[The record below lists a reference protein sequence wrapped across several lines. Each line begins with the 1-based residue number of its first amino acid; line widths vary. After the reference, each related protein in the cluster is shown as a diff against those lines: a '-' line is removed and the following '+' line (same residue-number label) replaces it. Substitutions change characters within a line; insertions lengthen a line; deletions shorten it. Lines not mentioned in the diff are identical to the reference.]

1 MTYGSLP
8 KKAQIL
14 RFGRNEPQAFAIS
27 LIKKNTIIKKN
38 HYLCPINPDVMK
50 IFVLLPRI
58 PYPLEKGDKL
68 RAFNQIKQLAKH
80 NEIILCALNDNGK
93 VNEQDAFRALQPYC
107 QSINFVRIPKLQI
120 LWGLLR
126 AFLKGLPMQC
136 GYFYNRKA
144 AKRIDKLIQKHK
156 PDMLYGQLL
165 RVAEYIRHKKTPKSI
180 DYQDIFSYG
189 MKRRADI
196 ASFVTRPIYNME
208 YRRLARYEA
217 AVFDDF
223 DVRTIIS
230 EPDRKLFPHEKR
242 NEILIIPNGVDHDFF
257 KPQEREKNYDLV
269 FTGNMSYPPNVNA
282 VEYLA
287 NDILP
292 IVWKSRPETTLY
304 IAGATP
310 DPKVKKVASERIIVS
325 GWLDDIRDAYA
336 QSRVFI
342 APMRIGTGL
351 QNKLLEAMSMRLP
364 AITSPLANASL
375 GAKPNEEI
383 LVSSNA
389 EEMAQNILTL
399 LINTEKAEQI
409 AQAGFDF
416 TNRVYDWG
424 RATERLEE
432 AMVAVVGANPRVRPE

>member
-1 MTYGSLP
+1 
-8 KKAQIL
+8 
-14 RFGRNEPQAFAIS
+14 
-27 LIKKNTIIKKN
+27 
-38 HYLCPINPDVMK
+38 MK

-58 PYPLEKGDKL
+58 PFPLEKGDKL
-68 RAFNQIKQLAKH
+68 RAFNQIKQLAKR
-80 NEIILCALNDNGK
+80 NEIVLCALNDNPK

-107 QSINFVRIPKLQI
+107 QSINFIGINKLQI
-120 LWGLLR
+120 ILGLVR
-126 AFLKGLPMQC
+126 AFFKGLPMQC

-144 AKRIDKLIQKHK
+144 AKKINALIAKHK
-156 PDMLYGQLL
+156 PEMLYGQLL
-165 RVAEYIRHKKTPKSI
+165 RTAEYIRHKDIPKAI

-189 MKRRADI
+189 MKRRAEV
-196 ASFVTRPIYNME
+196 ASFVTRPVFNME

-217 AVFDDF
+217 AIFDDF

-230 EPDRKLFPHEKR
+230 DPDRKLFPHEKR
-242 NEILIIPNGVDHDFF
+242 DEILIIPNGVDHDFF
-257 KPQEREKNYDLV
+257 KPMEREKKYDLV

-287 NDILP
+287 NEILP
-292 IVWKSRPETTLY
+292 IVWKTRPETTLY

-310 DPKVKKVASERIIVS
+310 DPKVKKAASERIIVS

-375 GAKPNEEI
+375 GAQPKEEI
-383 LVSSNA
+383 LIGSNA
-389 EEMAQNILTL
+389 QEMAQHIITL
-399 LINTEKAEQI
+399 LTDTEKAEQI

-416 TNRVYDWG
+416 TNRIYDWG
-424 RATERLEE
+424 KATERLEE
-432 AMVAVVGANPRVRPE
+432 AMVTAVGL

>member
-1 MTYGSLP
+1 MLP
-8 KKAQIL
+8 KSY
-14 RFGRNEPQAFAIS
+14 E
-27 LIKKNTIIKKN
+27 
-38 HYLCPINPDVMK
+38 MK

-80 NEIILCALNDNGK
+80 NEIVLCALNDNAK
-93 VNEQDAFRALQPYC
+93 VSEQDAFRALQPYC
-107 QSINFVRIPKLQI
+107 QSINFIRFNKLQI
-120 LWGLLR
+120 LLGLVR
-126 AFLKGLPMQC
+126 AFFKGLPMQC
-136 GYFYNRKA
+136 GYFYNHKA
-144 AKRIDKLIQKHK
+144 AKKVNALIAKHK

-165 RVAEYIRHKKTPKSI
+165 RVAEYIRHKDIPKAL

-208 YRRLARYEA
+208 YHRLARYEA
-217 AVFDDF
+217 AIFDDF

-242 NEILIIPNGVDHDFF
+242 DEILIIPNGVDHDFF
-257 KPQEREKNYDLV
+257 KPMEREKKYDLV

-287 NDILP
+287 YEILP
-292 IVWKSRPETTLY
+292 IVWKTRPETTLY

-310 DPKVKKVASERIIVS
+310 DPKVKKAASDKIIVS

-375 GAKPNEEI
+375 GAKPDDEI
-383 LVSSNA
+383 LIGSNA
-389 EEMAQNILTL
+389 QEMAQNIITL
-399 LINTEKAEQI
+399 LTDTEKAEQI

-424 RATERLEE
+424 KATERLEE
-432 AMVAVVGANPRVRPE
+432 AMKSITKQTHPQ

>member
-1 MTYGSLP
+1 MSP
-8 KKAQIL
+8 K
-14 RFGRNEPQAFAIS
+14 FDE
-27 LIKKNTIIKKN
+27 
-38 HYLCPINPDVMK
+38 MK

-68 RAFNQIKQLAKH
+68 RAFNQIKQLAKR
-80 NEIILCALNDNGK
+80 NEIILCALNDNLK
-93 VNEQDAFRALQPYC
+93 VNEQDAFHALQPYC
-107 QSINFVRIPKLQI
+107 QSISFIKINKLQI
-120 LWGLLR
+120 FGGLVL
-126 AFLKGLPMQC
+126 AFFKGLPLQC

-144 AKRIDKLIQKHK
+144 IKKIDALIAKHK
-156 PDMLYGQLL
+156 PDMLFGQLL
-165 RVAEYIRHKKTPKSI
+165 RVAEYIRYKNLPKTI

-208 YRRLARYEA
+208 YQRLKRYEVA
-217 AVFDDF
+217 IFDDF

-230 EPDRKLFPHEKR
+230 EPDRALFPHKKR
-242 NEILIIPNGVDHDFF
+242 DEILIIPNGVDHDYF
-257 KPQEREKNYDLV
+257 KPQEQEKKYDLV

-287 NDILP
+287 NEILP
-292 IVWKSRPETTLY
+292 IVWKTRPETTLY

-310 DPKVKKVASERIIVS
+310 DPKVKKTASDRIIVS

-375 GAKPNEEI
+375 GAKTNEEI
-383 LVSSNA
+383 LVGSNA

-399 LINTEKAEQI
+399 LTDKEKAEQI
-409 AQAGFDF
+409 AQAGYDF

-424 RATERLEE
+424 RATEVLEE
-432 AMVAVVGANPRVRPE
+432 AMKKLCQ

>member
-1 MTYGSLP
+1 
-8 KKAQIL
+8 
-14 RFGRNEPQAFAIS
+14 
-27 LIKKNTIIKKN
+27 
-38 HYLCPINPDVMK
+38 MK

-58 PYPLEKGDKL
+58 PFPLEKGDKL
-68 RAFNQIKQLAKH
+68 RAFNQIKQLAKR
-80 NEIILCALNDNGK
+80 NEIILCALNDNPK
-93 VNEQDAFRALQPYC
+93 VNEQDAFHALQPFC
-107 QSINFVRIPKLQI
+107 QSINFIKITKPQI
-120 LWGLLR
+120 LLGLVR

-144 AKRIDKLIQKHK
+144 VKKIDALIAKHK
-156 PDMLYGQLL
+156 PDMLFGQLL
-165 RVAEYIRHKKTPKSI
+165 RVAEYIRYKDLPKTI

-208 YRRLARYEA
+208 YRRLSRYEA
-217 AVFDDF
+217 AIFEDF
-223 DVRTIIS
+223 DVKTIIS
-230 EPDRKLFPHEKR
+230 EPDRELFPHEQR
-242 NEILIIPNGVDHDFF
+242 DEILVIPNGVDHDYF
-257 KPQEREKNYDLV
+257 KPQEQEKKYDLV

-287 NDILP
+287 EEILP
-292 IVWKSRPETTLY
+292 IVWKTLPEVKMY

-310 DPKVKKVASERIIVS
+310 DPKVKKVASDNIVVS

-375 GAKPNEEI
+375 GAKPDEEI
-383 LVSSNA
+383 LIGSNA
-389 EEMAQNILTL
+389 EEMAQHIITL
-399 LINTEKAEQI
+399 LTNKEKAERLSL
-409 AQAGFDF
+409 AGYNF

-424 RATERLEE
+424 KATAIMEH
-432 AMVAVVGANPRVRPE
+432 AMNQLTTEQLNN

>member
-1 MTYGSLP
+1 
-8 KKAQIL
+8 
-14 RFGRNEPQAFAIS
+14 
-27 LIKKNTIIKKN
+27 
-38 HYLCPINPDVMK
+38 MK

-80 NEIILCALNDNGK
+80 NEIVLCALNDNPK
-93 VNEQDAFRALQPYC
+93 VSEQDAFHALQPYC
-107 QSINFVRIPKLQI
+107 QSVNFIRFNKLQI
-120 LWGLLR
+120 LLGLIR
-126 AFLKGLPMQC
+126 AFFKGLPLQC

-144 AKRIDKLIQKHK
+144 AKKINTLIDKHK

-165 RVAEYIRHKKTPKSI
+165 RTAEYIRDKNIPKAI

-189 MKRRADI
+189 MKRRADV

-208 YRRLARYEA
+208 YRRLCRYEA
-217 AVFDDF
+217 AIFDDF
-223 DVRTIIS
+223 DIKTIIS
-230 EPDRKLFPHEKR
+230 EPDRTLFPHEKR
-242 NEILIIPNGVDHDFF
+242 DEILIIPNGVDHDYF
-257 KPQEREKNYDLV
+257 KPQECDKKYDLV

-282 VEYLA
+282 VGYLA
-287 NDILP
+287 DEIMP
-292 IVWKSRPETTLY
+292 IVRKTLPDAKLY

-310 DPKVKKVASERIIVS
+310 DPKVKKAASDKIIVS
-325 GWLDDIRDAYA
+325 GWLDDIRNAYA

-375 GAKPNEEI
+375 GAKTDEEI
-383 LVSSNA
+383 LIGSNA
-389 EEMAQNILTL
+389 EEMAQHIITL
-399 LINTEKAEQI
+399 LTDNDKAERL
-409 AQAGFDF
+409 AQAGYDF

-424 RATERLEE
+424 KATSILED
-432 AMVAVVGANPRVRPE
+432 AMANTVKANLRVRPE

>member
-1 MTYGSLP
+1 
-8 KKAQIL
+8 
-14 RFGRNEPQAFAIS
+14 
-27 LIKKNTIIKKN
+27 
-38 HYLCPINPDVMK
+38 MK

-68 RAFNQIKQLAKH
+68 RAFNQIKQLAKR
-80 NEIILCALNDNGK
+80 NEVILCALNDNKK
-93 VNEQDAFRALQPYC
+93 VNEQDAFHALQPYC
-107 QSINFVRIPKLQI
+107 QSINFIKITKPQI
-120 LWGLLR
+120 GLGLVR
-126 AFLKGLPMQC
+126 AFFKGLPMQC

-144 AKRIDKLIQKHK
+144 AKKVNALIAKHK
-156 PDMLYGQLL
+156 PEMLFCQLL
-165 RVAEYIRHKKTPKSI
+165 RTAEYIRHKDIPKTI

-189 MKRRADI
+189 MKRRADV

-208 YRRLARYEA
+208 YRRLCRYEA
-217 AVFDDF
+217 AIFDDF
-223 DVRTIIS
+223 DVKTIIS
-230 EPDRKLFPHEKR
+230 APDRDLFPHERR
-242 NEILIIPNGVDHDFF
+242 NEILIVPNGVDHEKYHPMD
-257 KPQEREKNYDLV
+257 REKKYDLV
-269 FTGNMSYPPNVNA
+269 FTGNMSYAPNVNA

-292 IVWKSRPETTLY
+292 IVWKTLPEVKMY

-310 DPKVKKVASERIIVS
+310 DPRVKKCANEKIIVS
-325 GWLDDIRDAYA
+325 GWLDDIRTAYA
-336 QSRVFI
+336 ESRVFI

-383 LVSSNA
+383 LVGSNA
-389 EEMAQNILTL
+389 QEMAQHIVTL
-399 LINTEKAEQI
+399 LTDKEKADRL

-424 RATERLEE
+424 KATEVMEE
-432 AMVAVVGANPRVRPE
+432 AMRKAL

>member
-1 MTYGSLP
+1 
-8 KKAQIL
+8 
-14 RFGRNEPQAFAIS
+14 
-27 LIKKNTIIKKN
+27 
-38 HYLCPINPDVMK
+38 MK

-80 NEIILCALNDNGK
+80 NEIVLCALNDNAR

-107 QSINFVRIPKLQI
+107 QSINFIKISKPQI
-120 LWGLLR
+120 LLGLVR

-144 AKRIDKLIQKHK
+144 ARKIDALIAKHK
-156 PDMLYGQLL
+156 PDMLFGQLL
-165 RVAEYIRHKKTPKSI
+165 RVAEYIRYKDIPKAI

-189 MKRRADI
+189 MKRRADV

-208 YRRLARYEA
+208 YRRLSRYEA
-217 AVFDDF
+217 AIFDDF
-223 DVRTIIS
+223 DVKTIIS

-242 NEILIIPNGVDHDFF
+242 DEILIVPNGVDHDYF
-257 KPQEREKNYDLV
+257 KPMEREKKYDLV

-282 VEYLA
+282 VEFLA
-287 NDILP
+287 NEILP
-292 IVWKSRPETTLY
+292 IVWETLPEAKMY

-310 DPKVKKVASERIIVS
+310 DPRVKKCASERIIVS

-375 GAKPNEEI
+375 GAKPDEEI
-383 LVSSNA
+383 LVGSNA
-389 EEMAQNILTL
+389 EEMANNIITL
-399 LINTEKAEQI
+399 LTNTQKSEQI

-424 RATERLEE
+424 KATKILEN
-432 AMVAVVGANPRVRPE
+432 AMSQAL

>member
-1 MTYGSLP
+1 
-8 KKAQIL
+8 
-14 RFGRNEPQAFAIS
+14 
-27 LIKKNTIIKKN
+27 
-38 HYLCPINPDVMK
+38 MK

-58 PYPLEKGDKL
+58 PFPLEKGDKL

-80 NEIILCALNDNGK
+80 NEIVLCALNDNPK
-93 VNEQDAFRALQPYC
+93 VNEQDAFHALQPYC
-107 QSINFVRIPKLQI
+107 QSINFIRINKLQI
-120 LWGLLR
+120 LLGLVR

-144 AKRIDKLIQKHK
+144 AKKINNLIAKHK
-156 PDMLYGQLL
+156 PDMLFGQLL
-165 RVAEYIRHKKTPKSI
+165 RIAEYIRYKNLPKTI

-208 YRRLARYEA
+208 YRRLCRYEA
-217 AVFDDF
+217 AIFEDF
-223 DVRTIIS
+223 DVKTIIS
-230 EPDRKLFPHEKR
+230 EPDRELFPHER
-242 NEILIIPNGVDHDFF
+242 RDEILIIPNGVDHDYF
-257 KPQEREKNYDLV
+257 KPQKREKKYDLV

-282 VEYLA
+282 VDYLA
-287 NDILP
+287 NEIMP
-292 IVWKSRPETTLY
+292 IVWKTLPGTSLY

-310 DPKVKKVASERIIVS
+310 DPKVKKAASERIIVS

-336 QSRVFI
+336 QSRIFI

-375 GAKPNEEI
+375 GAKPDEEI
-383 LVSSNA
+383 LIGNNA
-389 EEMAQNILTL
+389 EEMAQHIITL
-399 LINTEKAEQI
+399 LTNKEKAERL

-424 RATERLEE
+424 KATSIMEL
-432 AMVAVVGANPRVRPE
+432 AMTQLTTDD

>member
-1 MTYGSLP
+1 MSP
-8 KKAQIL
+8 KTK
-14 RFGRNEPQAFAIS
+14 E
-27 LIKKNTIIKKN
+27 
-38 HYLCPINPDVMK
+38 MK

-80 NEIILCALNDNGK
+80 NEIVLCALNDNPK
-93 VNEQDAFRALQPYC
+93 VSEQDAFHALQPYC
-107 QSINFVRIPKLQI
+107 QSINFIRITKPQI
-120 LWGLLR
+120 ALGLVR
-126 AFLKGLPMQC
+126 AFLKGLPLQC

-144 AKRIDKLIQKHK
+144 AKKVNALITKHK

-165 RVAEYIRHKKTPKSI
+165 RTAEYIRHKDIPKTI

-208 YRRLARYEA
+208 YRRLKRYEA
-217 AVFDDF
+217 AIFDDF
-223 DVRTIIS
+223 DVRSIIS
-230 EPDRKLFPHEKR
+230 EPDRALFPHENR
-242 NEILIIPNGVDHDFF
+242 DEILIIPNGVDHDFF
-257 KPQEREKNYDLV
+257 KPQEREKKYDLV

-287 NDILP
+287 DEIMP
-292 IVWKSRPETTLY
+292 IVWKSLPDTKLY

-310 DPKVKKVASERIIVS
+310 DPKVKKAASERIIVS

-351 QNKLLEAMSMRLP
+351 QNKLLEAISMRLP

-375 GAKPNEEI
+375 GAKPKEEI
-383 LVSSNA
+383 LVGSNA
-389 EEMAQNILTL
+389 EEMANNIITL
-399 LINTEKAEQI
+399 LTDKEKAERI

-424 RATERLEE
+424 KATERLEE
-432 AMVAVVGANPRVRPE
+432 AMNQALKGRPEHKRW

>member
-1 MTYGSLP
+1 MSP
-8 KKAQIL
+8 KTD
-14 RFGRNEPQAFAIS
+14 E
-27 LIKKNTIIKKN
+27 
-38 HYLCPINPDVMK
+38 MK

-68 RAFNQIKQLAKH
+68 RAFNQLKQLAKH
-80 NEIILCALNDNGK
+80 NDLILCALNDNPK
-93 VNEQDAFRALQPYC
+93 VSEQDAFRALQPYC
-107 QSINFVRIPKLQI
+107 QSISFIKINKVQI
-120 LWGLLR
+120 LLGLMR
-126 AFLKGLPMQC
+126 AFLKGLPLQC

-144 AKRIDKLIQKHK
+144 AKKIDSLIAKHK
-156 PDMLYGQLL
+156 PDLLYGQLL
-165 RVAEYIRHKKTPKSI
+165 RTAEYIRHKDIPKAI

-196 ASFVTRPIYNME
+196 ASFITRPVFNME
-208 YRRLARYEA
+208 YRRLRHFEA
-217 AVFDDF
+217 ITFDQF
-223 DVRTIIS
+223 DVRSIIS
-230 EPDRKLFPHEKR
+230 EPDRALFPHER
-242 NEILIIPNGVDHDFF
+242 RDEILIIPNGVDHEYF
-257 KPQEREKNYDLV
+257 KPQQCEKKYDLV

-287 NDILP
+287 NEIMP
-292 IVWKSRPETTLY
+292 IVWKTLPKTKLY

-310 DPKVKKVASERIIVS
+310 DPKVKKAASERIIVS
-325 GWLDDIRDAYA
+325 GWLDDIRTAYA

-383 LVSSNA
+383 LIGNDA
-389 EEMAQNILTL
+389 EEMAQHIVTL
-399 LINTEKAEQI
+399 LNYPQKAEQI
-409 AQAGFDF
+409 AQAGYDF

-424 RATERLEE
+424 KATERLEE
-432 AMVAVVGANPRVRPE
+432 AMCTLGKA

>member
-1 MTYGSLP
+1 
-8 KKAQIL
+8 
-14 RFGRNEPQAFAIS
+14 
-27 LIKKNTIIKKN
+27 
-38 HYLCPINPDVMK
+38 MK

-58 PYPLEKGDKL
+58 PFPLEKGDKL

-80 NEIILCALNDNGK
+80 NEIILCALNDDPK
-93 VNEQDAFRALQPYC
+93 VSEQDAFHALQPYC
-107 QSINFVRIPKLQI
+107 QSINFIRITKPQI
-120 LWGLLR
+120 LLGLIR

-144 AKRIDKLIQKHK
+144 AKKIDALIAKHK
-156 PDMLYGQLL
+156 PDMLFGQLL
-165 RVAEYIRHKKTPKSI
+165 RVAEYIRFKNFPKAI

-208 YRRLARYEA
+208 YHRLCRYEA
-217 AVFDDF
+217 AIFEDF
-223 DVRTIIS
+223 DVKTIIS
-230 EPDRKLFPHEKR
+230 EPDRALFPHKR
-242 NEILIIPNGVDHDFF
+242 HNEILIIPNGVDHDYF
-257 KPQEREKNYDLV
+257 KPQECEKHYDLV

-287 NDILP
+287 NEILP
-292 IVWKSRPETTLY
+292 IVWKTLPDVKLY

-310 DPKVKKVASERIIVS
+310 DPKVKKAASERIIVS

-383 LVSSNA
+383 LVGSNT
-389 EEMAQNILTL
+389 EEMAQHIITL
-399 LINTEKAEQI
+399 LTDKEKAEHL

-416 TNRVYDWG
+416 TNRVYDWEK
-424 RATERLEE
+424 ATEILQN
-432 AMVAVVGANPRVRPE
+432 AMSQAL

>member
-1 MTYGSLP
+1 MTTSNLRFLRILRAIIKYSLNLLP
-8 KKAQIL
+8 KSD
-14 RFGRNEPQAFAIS
+14 E
-27 LIKKNTIIKKN
+27 
-38 HYLCPINPDVMK
+38 MK

-80 NEIILCALNDNGK
+80 NEIVLCALNDNAK

-107 QSINFVRIPKLQI
+107 QSINFVRISKLQI
-120 LWGLLR
+120 LLGLLR
-126 AFLKGLPMQC
+126 AFVKGLPMQC

-144 AKRIDKLIQKHK
+144 AKKVNALISKHK
-156 PDMLYGQLL
+156 PDILYGQLL
-165 RVAEYIRHKKTPKSI
+165 RVAEYLRYKNIPKAL

-196 ASFVTRPIYNME
+196 ASPITRPIYNME

-217 AVFDDF
+217 AIFNDF

-230 EPDRKLFPHEKR
+230 EPDRKLFTHEKR
-242 NEILIIPNGVDHDFF
+242 DEILIIPNGVDHDFF
-257 KPQEREKNYDLV
+257 KPQEREKQYDLV

-287 NDILP
+287 NEILP

-310 DPKVKKVASERIIVS
+310 DPKVKKAASERIIVS

-375 GAKPNEEI
+375 GAKLNEEI
-383 LVSSNA
+383 LIGSNA
-389 EEMAQNILTL
+389 QEMAQHILTL
-399 LINTEKAEQI
+399 LIDTQKAEQI

-424 RATERLEE
+424 KATERLEE
-432 AMVAVVGANPRVRPE
+432 AMVAVVGLSYRGSLK